1 MNSEDELNR
10 DMPQI
15 PTPGFVTQCD
25 RNGKV
30 LSYKQNN
37 WFSSLCNCFR
47 VADQSY
53 NPHKDIPLLEPQA
66 GYLVGRNTLVLD
78 LDETLIHS
86 SFTEVHSDFRLR
98 IQVDNQYFQVYV
110 LKRPGVD
117 EFLEKC
123 CEIFEVVIFTA
134 SLSNYADP
142 LLDILDPE
150 KRISHRL
157 FRESCSLEN
166 GFHVKDLSRL
176 GRNLKNVV
184 ILDVRLI

>member
-1 MNSEDELNR
+1 MNSEDALNR
-10 DMPQI
+10 DMPQV
-15 PTPGFVTQCD
+15 PSPSFVTQSD
-25 RNGKV
+25 KNGKV
-30 LSYKQNN
+30 LNYKQNN

-47 VADQSY
+47 VVDQTYSPY
-53 NPHKDIPLLEPQA
+53 KDIPLLEPQPSS
-66 GYLVGRNTLVLD
+66 VFGRNTLVLD

-86 SFTEVHSDFRLR
+86 SFTETHSDFRLQ
-98 IQVDNQYFQVYV
+98 IQVDNQGFQVYV

-142 LLDILDPE
+142 LLDLLDPE
-150 KRISHRL
+150 KRINHRL
-157 FRESCSLEN
+157 FRESCCIEN

-176 GRNLKNVV
+176 GRDLKKVV
-184 ILDVRLI
+184 IVDVKLI